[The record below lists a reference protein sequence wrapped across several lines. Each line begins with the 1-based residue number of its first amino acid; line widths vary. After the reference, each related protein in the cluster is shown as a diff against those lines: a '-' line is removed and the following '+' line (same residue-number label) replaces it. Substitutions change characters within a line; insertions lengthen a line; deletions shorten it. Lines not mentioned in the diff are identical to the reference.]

1 MKIKTELLQACL
13 DYANKRIDNYKN
25 ELSTIKESIESND
38 KGGDDDDDSGNGKL
52 FNDLEKNSQH
62 LNDAQKMLD
71 SIKAISPNVVSE
83 HVVLGSFVKTTT
95 NHFFISIS
103 AGKIDLDNLS
113 VFAISPSSPIGTL
126 LINKR
131 KGDLVQF
138 NNNSFTITEVI

>member
-1 MKIKTELLQACL
+1 MKIKNELLQACL
-13 DYANKRIDNYKN
+13 EYANKRIDNYKN

-83 HVVLGSFVKTTT
+83 QVVLGSFVKTTT
-95 NHFFISIS
+95 NHFFLSIS

-113 VFAISPSSPIGTL
+113 VFAISPSSPIGAL

-131 KGDLVQF
+131 KGDVVKF

>member
-38 KGGDDDDDSGNGKL
+38 KSGDDDDDSGNGKL

-62 LNDAQKMLD
+62 LSDAQKMLD
-71 SIKAISPNVVSE
+71 SIKAISPNLVSE
-83 HVVLGSFVKTTT
+83 QVVLGSFVKTTT

-103 AGKIDLDNLS
+103 AGKIDIDNLS

-131 KGDLVQF
+131 KGDVVQF

>member
-1 MKIKTELLQACL
+1 MKIKNELLQACL

-131 KGDLVQF
+131 KGDVVQF

>member
-13 DYANKRIDNYKN
+13 EYANKRIDNYKN

-131 KGDLVQF
+131 KGDVVQF

>member
-25 ELSTIKESIESND
+25 ELSTIKESIENND
-38 KGGDDDDDSGNGKL
+38 KSGDDDDDSGNGKL

-62 LNDAQKMLD
+62 LSDAQKMLD
-71 SIKAISPNVVSE
+71 SIKAISPNLVSE
-83 HVVLGSFVKTTT
+83 QVVLGSFVKTTT

-131 KGDLVQF
+131 KGDVVQF